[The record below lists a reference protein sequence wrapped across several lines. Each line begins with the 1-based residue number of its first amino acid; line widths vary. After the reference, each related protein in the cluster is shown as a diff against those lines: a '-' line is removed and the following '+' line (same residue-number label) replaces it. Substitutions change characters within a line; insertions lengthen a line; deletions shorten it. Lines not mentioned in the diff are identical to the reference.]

1 MTSTRALLVE
11 KRAQVP
17 PALRREFWL
26 PLRRLSKMFHILPVG
41 AALILFL
48 LLALDGQLI
57 EIYESYMEDIA
68 SAGFA
73 TTVIRCAAAAVGF
86 ALISAVL
93 YEAHYRLSGPRI
105 NVIYSMNSEVGTGSR
120 LRWFQ
125 DVLAIVI
132 ALSPWFGLV
141 AGLLHANTSLIGLF
155 EKLQQTNIRPVDL
168 DHVPEP
174 SVLAVAAAILTLGLV
189 IAALVATHPKS
200 WTLQR
205 TVMMLNPLAAGLV
218 FRLLVGAPPLAA
230 TGFRPAASLI
240 AIVLVGAYYVGYHR
254 IDLLRAY
261 VFRTKALREDN
272 NLSMRQ
278 WQRIVLS
285 GWALLPWIVALVL
298 YLLLPAFG
306 TLRSWLVGAATAS
319 GNATALPRLTMI
331 PVVICWVTATGLAV
345 AASLHRLREH
355 FTARLWLY
363 VTVCALAIAGL
374 LLFWLASPDFIV
386 TVHRYLGPLCAL
398 ALSLLF
404 LISIFVVLA
413 VLSQRSHF
421 PAFTLVIITLV
432 VGSLLPNEWWTLL
445 IGALCLILAAVAVL
459 SRLLPAAA
467 VAVLVMAVLL
477 FDHFR
482 SQEPIGLNHEAA
494 ADTLTQQ
501 FDEWLANKGVPAVG
515 AAPAQPVVDSCFA
528 TPTAVTPDGQKYPV
542 YIIAVEGGGIY
553 AAAAASMLLARLQ
566 DENPCFSD
574 HVFAISGVSGGAIGA
589 TIFQAVETARL
600 NEAEAARTPSAL
612 LAKRANAAKPTS
624 MLTFDRVKRCGP
636 PPTADIRGPMN
647 FLLEREVCRIVAGD
661 HFLPLIASIF
671 PELLGFT
678 KKGRP
683 FELAAGFQQ
692 SVKSVDPEAGTVLN
706 APFATDWSVRSKAP
720 ALVLNATWVE
730 TGLRAA
736 FAPFP
741 LHNADDSLY
750 SFVDAEMPANQA
762 VPLIRAAVV
771 SARFPFVLPP
781 YSIPVNPAASPD
793 QTSTVK
799 AAPSSNRLPYWNFV
813 DGAYTDNSGAATALA
828 VYKALFSIAQSRH
841 VSLRLILLTSSDPKL
856 ATSKIR
862 GTTFADVMGPVNA
875 VLSVR
880 ASLASQAVARA
891 CDGILSLAGEA
902 GAAAVEGPSIVGREK
917 ALNTC
922 EELANRPD
930 SALQIIGIEDE
941 TYGLSLGWK
950 ISQTTLSVVS
960 WMLGRSDM
968 VNPDVCNRL
977 AGPGNATSQENGKFV
992 LNEQVVER
1000 NSCVLWSIRQAL
1012 EPVTPAP

>member
-1 MTSTRALLVE
+1 
-11 KRAQVP
+11 
-17 PALRREFWL
+17 
-26 PLRRLSKMFHILPVG
+26 
-41 AALILFL
+41 
-48 LLALDGQLI
+48 
-57 EIYESYMEDIA
+57 MEDIT

-73 TTVIRCAAAAVGF
+73 TTAIRCAAAAVGF

-132 ALSPWFGLV
+132 ALSPWFGLA
-141 AGLLHANTSLIGLF
+141 AGLVHAKISLIDLF
-155 EKLQQTNIRPVDL
+155 EKLQQTNIKPVDL

-174 SVLAVAAAILTLGLV
+174 SVLAVAAAILILGLV
-189 IAALVATHPKS
+189 IASLVATHPKS

-230 TGFRPAASLI
+230 TGFRPGASLI

-285 GWALLPWIVALVL
+285 GWALLPWFVALVL

-306 TLRSWLVGAATAS
+306 TLRSWLVGTATAS
-319 GNATALPRLTMI
+319 ENATALPSLTMI
-331 PVVICWVTATGLAV
+331 PVAICWVVATGLAV

-374 LLFWLASPDFIV
+374 LLFWRASPDFIV
-386 TVHRYLGPLCAL
+386 TVYRYLGPLCAL

-445 IGALCLILAAVAVL
+445 ICALCLILAAVAVL

-467 VAVLVMAVLL
+467 VALLVMAVLL
-477 FDHFR
+477 FNHFR

-515 AAPAQPVVDSCFA
+515 GTPAQPAVDLCFA

-600 NEAEAARTPSAL
+600 NEAMEAHTPSAL
-612 LAKRANAAKPTS
+612 LAKRANAAEPTS
-624 MLTFDRVKRCGP
+624 MLTFDRVERCGP

-661 HFLPLIASIF
+661 HFSPLIASIF

-692 SVKSVDPEAGTVLN
+692 SAKRVDREAGTVLN
-706 APFATDWSVRSKAP
+706 APFASDWSVRSKAP

-750 SFVDAEMPANQA
+750 SFVDADMPANQA
-762 VPLIRAAVV
+762 EPLIRAAVV

-781 YSIPVNPAASPD
+781 YSMRVKPSAAPD
-793 QTSTVK
+793 QTSSTI
-799 AAPSSNRLPYWNFV
+799 AASASSNPLPYWNFV

-856 ATSKIR
+856 ATNKIR

-880 ASLASQAVARA
+880 ASLASQAVART

-902 GAAAVEGPSIVGREK
+902 GAAAVEGPSIVAKEK

-922 EELANRPD
+922 EELANQPD
-930 SALQIIGIEDE
+930 LALQIIGIEDE

-977 AGPGNATSQENGKFV
+977 AGPGNATSQVNGKFV

-1012 EPVTPAP
+1012 EQAAPAP